1 LSSHKEF
8 LIRSWIEGNHNYTEI
23 SRRYSDFEWLVG
35 QLINRY
41 PGCIIPPL
49 PEKNPLTKIDKEDP
63 LFLETR
69 KRGLLRFLEMMLQ
82 HQDLKNTPEFANFLL
97 KSDSVSF

>member
-1 LSSHKEF
+1 MSSHKEF

-97 KSDSVSF
+97 KSDSVNF